1 MTTPGDSHESPPG
14 DSGEAGAFP
23 HIPLPPHP
31 PRSNEETARLARE
44 FYEWIR
50 TRRTVRRFAPDPV
63 PRAVVEDVIR
73 AAATAPSGAHR
84 QPWRFVAVGDPA
96 LKARIREA
104 AEREERESYARRM
117 TPDWLADLAPLGTD
131 WRKPFLEVAPWL
143 IAVFRVDW
151 EHRRGKRLPNYY
163 VHESVG
169 IACGLLLAAVH
180 RAGLVALTHTPSPMA
195 FLREILGRP
204 PNEKPFLLIPIGR
217 PAPGVEVPDL
227 QRAPLEAIAEFR
239 EPPPEGTP
247 PERPGA

>member
-23 HIPLPPHP
+23 HVPLPPHP

-104 AEREERESYARRM
+104 AEREERESYA
-117 TPDWLADLAPLGTD
+117 
-131 WRKPFLEVAPWL
+131 
-143 IAVFRVDW
+143 
-151 EHRRGKRLPNYY
+151 
-163 VHESVG
+163 
-169 IACGLLLAAVH
+169 
-180 RAGLVALTHTPSPMA
+180 
-195 FLREILGRP
+195 
-204 PNEKPFLLIPIGR
+204 
-217 PAPGVEVPDL
+217 
-227 QRAPLEAIAEFR
+227 AE
-239 EPPPEGTP
+239 
-247 PERPGA
+247 